1 MKAVVVIIL
10 MTISA
15 ASQAATATEVD
26 CLVRVMHSEARGES
40 LEGLIAVGQA
50 TLNRAEKQSVSV
62 CQLKGVTKRKPPIS
76 MAMYYKALAAA
87 LVAKASNSVAKGAD
101 SWNTGTKPRQPGN
114 ITRIIDGHV
123 FYVAKAEQ

>member
-1 MKAVVVIIL
+1 MKALAAITLL
-10 MTISA
+10 MACT
-15 ASQAATATEVD
+15 ASQAASASDTD
-26 CLVRVMHSEARGES
+26 CLVRIMHAEARGES

-50 TLNRAEKQSVSV
+50 TLNRANKQGVNV
-62 CQLKGVTKRKPPIS
+62 CQLSGVTKRKPP
-76 MAMYYKALAAA
+76 MGMMQYYKALAASLIA
-87 LVAKASNSVAKGAD
+87 SASNSVAKGAD

>member
-1 MKAVVVIIL
+1 MRPLAIFL
-10 MTISA
+10 LA
-15 ASQAATATEVD
+15 ACGSVQAATHNEVD

-62 CQLKGVTKRKPPIS
+62 CQLKGVTKRRPPIS
-76 MAMYYKALAAA
+76 MAEYYRALAAA

>member
-1 MKAVVVIIL
+1 MKALAAITLL
-10 MTISA
+10 MACA
-15 ASQAATATEVD
+15 ASQAASASEVD

-62 CQLKGVTKRKPPIS
+62 CQLKGVTRRKPPLS
-76 MAMYYKALAAA
+76 MVQYYRALAAA